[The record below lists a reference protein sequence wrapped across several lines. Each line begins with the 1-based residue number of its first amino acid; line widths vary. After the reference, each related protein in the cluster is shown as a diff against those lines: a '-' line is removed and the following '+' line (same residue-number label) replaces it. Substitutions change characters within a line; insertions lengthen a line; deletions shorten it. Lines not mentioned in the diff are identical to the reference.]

1 MIQQHLV
8 QDILN
13 QWESY
18 TLEADRYYHREE
30 LKQASKGFCRTVD
43 LLEPW
48 LDKDHKEFQ
57 RVMRLF
63 VLSCHN
69 AAHVLAKQGKHKE
82 AEYYY
87 SHAHFR
93 LLSLLGREPQEH
105 GPRRSSLLDSIL
117 IELRC
122 TFKQLRT
129 YLVCKN
135 KMELAAGVKEESVR
149 VIRKQYCDYVEDIF
163 RA

>member
-1 MIQQHLV
+1 MLKKLCV
-8 QDILN
+8 KDILN

-18 TLEADRYYHREE
+18 TLEADGFYRRQEF
-30 LKQASKGFCRTVD
+30 KFASKGFCRTVD

-48 LDKDHKEFQ
+48 LNKDHKQ
-57 RVMRLF
+57 LHKVMRMF

-69 AAHVLAKQGKHKE
+69 AAHALAKQGKHKE

-93 LLSLLGREPQEH
+93 LLSLLGQKN
-105 GPRRSSLLDSIL
+105 RRSILLEAVFM
-117 IELRC
+117 ELRC
-122 TFKQLRT
+122 TFNQLKS

-135 KMELAAGVKEESVR
+135 KTELLLGVKEESVR
-149 VIRKQYCDYVEDIF
+149 VVRQYQYEHVEEIF
-163 RA
+163 SA

>member
-1 MIQQHLV
+1 MIQQQLV

-18 TLEADRYYHREE
+18 TLEADGYYHRQE

-57 RVMRLF
+57 KVMRLF

-69 AAHVLAKQGKHKE
+69 AGHVLAKQGKHKE

-93 LLSLLGREPQEH
+93 LLSLLGQSSK
-105 GPRRSSLLDSIL
+105 RSTLLEAVL
-117 IELRC
+117 MELRC
-122 TFKQLRT
+122 TFKQLKC
-129 YLVCKN
+129 YLVRKN
-135 KMELAAGVKEESVR
+135 KTELAAGVKEESVR
-149 VIRKQYCDYVEDIF
+149 VIRQQYCDYVDDIF

>member
-1 MIQQHLV
+1 MIQQHRV

-18 TLEADRYYHREE
+18 TLEADGYYHRQE
-30 LKQASKGFCRTVD
+30 LKKAGKGFCRTVD

-48 LDKDHKEFQ
+48 LDKDHKELQ

-93 LLSLLGREPQEH
+93 LLSLLGQ
-105 GPRRSSLLDSIL
+105 GSKGQYSKKSMLLDAVL
-117 IELRC
+117 MELRC
-122 TFKQLRT
+122 TFRQLRS

-135 KMELAAGVKEESVR
+135 KIELAAGVKEESVR
-149 VIRKQYCDYVEDIF
+149 VIRQQYCDYVEDIF